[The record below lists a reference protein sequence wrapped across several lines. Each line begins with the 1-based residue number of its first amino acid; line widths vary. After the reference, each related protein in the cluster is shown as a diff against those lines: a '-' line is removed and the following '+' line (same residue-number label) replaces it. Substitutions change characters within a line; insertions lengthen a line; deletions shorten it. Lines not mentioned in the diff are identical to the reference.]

1 MSPQL
6 INVDQVKTRLAKLKS
21 ASTAQLGKL
30 RRRSKDKEPTATRSP
45 SLPSLRGP
53 SAFSRIF
60 AGHNKRATGDTVAR
74 RTSSDC
80 TSVSSTWSQDEDASV
95 TSIDASDETSVE
107 SFATSVTDST
117 YPRTPAEQSYD
128 DADDVG
134 DKGGDVLVEI
144 EAIEASCPM
153 PDPLNG
159 SPPPVSPVEPL
170 PSNVD
175 AIDPFS
181 PQFAAVEI
189 PLATIYEDESPSAHI
204 IQPAYASLTGLVE
217 DIYSSPL
224 PEQLSRSDDNLVM
237 AGSGVSCV
245 AEQEAAIDVWE
256 TIEEAADTEAEKEKV
271 QSPIYVIISR
281 SVGAAAADRGTSRIH
296 IKTFTT
302 TPSFFISNMP
312 NPGNVAGGIKAGLSN
327 PNVGEEAKQSL
338 RERLDNMEGGGE
350 FNSGETHHDP
360 ALTLYPGH
368 IEQPSH

>member
-60 AGHNKRATGDTVAR
+60 AGHNKRATGDTAAR

-95 TSIDASDETSVE
+95 TSIDASDEKSVE

-134 DKGGDVLVEI
+134 DKGGDVSVEI
-144 EAIEASCPM
+144 EAIEAPYPM
-153 PDPLNG
+153 PDVLNG

-170 PSNVD
+170 PSD
-175 AIDPFS
+175 IDPFS

-189 PLATIYEDESPSAHI
+189 PLETIYEDESPSAHI
-204 IQPAYASLTGLVE
+204 TQPAYASLTSLVE
-217 DIYSSPL
+217 DIYSEPL
-224 PEQLSRSDDNLVM
+224 PEQLSRSDDMDAL

-281 SVGAAAADRGTSRIH
+281 SVGTAAADRGTSYVDMLPPVLRLCALRVQS
-296 IKTFTT
+296 T
-302 TPSFFISNMP
+302 SS
-312 NPGNVAGGIKAGLSN
+312 VAYQL
-327 PNVGEEAKQSL
+327 
-338 RERLDNMEGGGE
+338 
-350 FNSGETHHDP
+350 ETSPEDDDV
-360 ALTLYPGH
+360 
-368 IEQPSH
+368 E